1 MNKKQKQ
8 VQQSLLQDEKAVAA
22 ELRGLYSQA
31 MADIDTKVQALL
43 ARQDANTPTVIYQ
56 VQHQLAL
63 KKQISGIMD
72 QLQAGQF
79 TTVEKYLETC
89 YTKGYA
95 GVMYDLAGQG
105 MPILMG
111 PDPKQVV
118 QAVTLDSKISTD
130 LYTALGQDVSQLKK
144 QISAT
149 ISRGISTGMSYGQI
163 AQQLN
168 AHSGIGLNRALR
180 IARTEGHRI
189 QIQSALDA
197 QQAAKAQGCDVVKQ
211 WDSTLDGRTRPTHR
225 QLDGQIREVDD
236 DFEVTSPK
244 GVTLKAAGPGLF
256 GRAAE
261 DINCRCAVLQ
271 RAKWA
276 LDDEELEVLKER
288 AAFHG
293 LDKTKDF
300 DDFAAKYIKA
310 TQPAPVKPKKEI
322 MTQKKLQQKL
332 TDGQAQMA
340 DLQAKLKAD
349 PDNAALQA
357 EIDALQADMDAW
369 ADDLDKKQVKS
380 KLKAL
385 KKEQILAQDAMDA
398 VDSSKQYTNI
408 WKDPVTVADYGAK
421 QGAIAAKR
429 SYFQGKLA
437 TATDPAERAKWQGL
451 LDDLDDFEAQGQA
464 YYAAQ
469 QARDKAAA
477 EWAKLKKAGTLRVDN
492 SAAAAYTQDRKDAA
506 LWAMNPADADKV
518 LRGKAGEVWR
528 GSTSQEKY
536 AAYDYTCGSGKFNRP
551 LSGFEKPYSEYGSG
565 WEPKWNKGVGKVW
578 IDYEG
583 AGDEIRQ
590 LTNMIGRSTYD
601 TDVWLQRGCQYNAM
615 ESFFGVSPGTLSS
628 MSGTDLQQFVGRSS
642 RIYSFVS
649 TATAKGSGFPGGC
662 ILNIYA
668 PQGSQMLYCE
678 PFSYYGHDKN
688 GRQNGSNG
696 LRWDGRSTQ
705 PDFGYEAEMLLQR
718 GGSYTVTKIERTGQ
732 GTIYMDLEVHP
743 EQGYDLFQQDPSEW
757 TGSRVKGR

>member
-22 ELRGLYSQA
+22 ELRGIYSQA
-31 MADIDTKVQALL
+31 LTDIDAKVQALL
-43 ARQDANTPTVIYQ
+43 ARKDANTPTVIYQ

-63 KKQISGIMD
+63 KKQISGVLD

-79 TTVEKYLETC
+79 TTIEKYLEGC
-89 YTKGYA
+89 YAKGYA

-105 MPILMG
+105 MPVLMG

-130 LYTALGQDVSQLKK
+130 LYTALGEDVGQLKK
-144 QISAT
+144 KISAT

-163 AQQLN
+163 AQQLSAQSNTGLYN
-168 AHSGIGLNRALR
+168 AMR

-225 QLDGQIREVDD
+225 QLDGQIREVDE
-236 DFEVTSPK
+236 DFEVTNAN

-256 GRAAE
+256 GRPGE
-261 DINCRCAVLQ
+261 DIHCRCAVLQ

-288 AAFHG
+288 AKFYG
-293 LDKTKDF
+293 LDKTQDF
-300 DDFAAKYIKA
+300 DDFAAKYINA
-310 TQPAPVKPKKEI
+310 TAAPPVKPKKEI

-332 TDGQAQMA
+332 ADGQTQMA

-349 PDNAALQA
+349 PGNAALQA

-385 KKEQILAQDAMDA
+385 KKEQLLAQDAMDA

-421 QGAIAAKR
+421 QGAIAAKKA
-429 SYFQGKLA
+429 YFKGKLA
-437 TATDPAERAKWQGL
+437 TAADPAEKAKWQGL

-477 EWAKLKKAGTLRVDN
+477 EWAKLKKAGTLRVDT
-492 SAAAAYTQDRKDAA
+492 SAGAAYTQDRKDAA
-506 LWAMNPADADKV
+506 LWAKSTREADDE
-518 LRGKAGEVWR
+518 LRDKAGEVWR
-528 GSTSQEKY
+528 GASKQERD
-536 AAYDYTCGSGKFNRP
+536 AIYDYTCGSGKFNRP
-551 LSGFEKPYSEYGSG
+551 LSGFEKPFSEYGSG

-583 AGDEIRQ
+583 AGDEIRHV
-590 LTNMIGRSTYD
+590 TNLISRSTYD
-601 TDVWLQRGCQYNAM
+601 RDVWLQRGCQHNAM
-615 ESFFGVSPGTLSS
+615 ESFFGVTPGTLDS
-628 MSGTDLQQFVGRSS
+628 MTEAQLQQFVGRSS
-642 RIYSFVS
+642 RMYSFVS
-649 TATAKGSGFPGGC
+649 TGVSKGSGFSGGC

-668 PQGSQMLYCE
+668 PQGTQMMYCE
-678 PFSYYGHDKN
+678 PFSHYGK
-688 GRQNGSNG
+688 GAKLS
-696 LRWDGRSTQ
+696 WDGVSKQ
-705 PDFGYEAEMLLQR
+705 QIFGYEAEMLIQR
-718 GGSYTVTKIERTGQ
+718 GASYTVTKIERTGR